1 MNGNFFGGLMK
12 KVLMFLIIISTSLF
26 AQYTTPGSGVD
37 WNMDD
42 LVTNSAGTVTGT
54 FPNYIINELVTV
66 SANDKINIA
75 PGTIVNFTTANAGFE
90 VNGSFMA
97 IGTNLAGITFTSPT
111 HDSTGSFE
119 GFRFNDTSVDAEC
132 ILNYVRIEYAYY
144 GLRAID
150 ASPTI
155 SNSTLYKCRR
165 GVQLSGSDAS
175 IMFNA
180 IEQSYEYGI
189 IMTLGSNPIIE
200 NNILANNN
208 TEATS
213 AKNQISIG
221 LQGNNSPEIRGN
233 TIYGGGGI
241 NTGGISLWVNGS
253 TSFSTAIIENNIIY
267 DNSFGITLYS
277 TTDGQVNAIV
287 RGNEIYNN
295 KVNPNALVS
304 GSGININGSPFNQPI
319 VARNN
324 IHDNWWGITIQNGTT
339 VQAGPQPNIG
349 NVFNADTSDDG
360 GNSIY
365 NNLQGNDAFDL
376 YNNCTNDIF
385 AHNNNWHVY
394 DSVSIEN
401 NIFHKADD
409 PAHGSVFFVPFWST
423 VVPVELTSFTVRSA
437 ASGIMLNWTTAT
449 ETNNLGFEIERN
461 TDYGWMT
468 IGFKDGAGS
477 STEPTNYSF
486 IDKDKLKGNVSYRLK
501 QIDFDGTTEFSD
513 VVEAEVQIALS
524 EFSLEQNYPNPFNPT
539 TKIEFRS
546 HESEFTT
553 LKVFDILGGEVTTL
567 VNKILPAGEHSF
579 NFNAGEL
586 PTGIYFYKI
595 NAGTYS
601 QTRKM
606 MLLK

>member
-1 MNGNFFGGLMK
+1 MK
-12 KVLMFLIIISTSLF
+12 KVLMFLLIISSSLF
-26 AQYTTPGSGVD
+26 AQYTTPGTGVD

-54 FPNYIINELVTV
+54 FPNYTITELVTV

-75 PGTIVNFTTANAGFE
+75 PGVIVNFTTANAGFE

-97 IGTNLAGITFTSPT
+97 IGTNLAEITFTSPT
-111 HDSTGSFE
+111 PDSTGAYE

-132 ILNYVRIEYAYY
+132 ILNYVRTEYAYY
-144 GLRAID
+144 GLRAVD

-155 SNSTLYKCRR
+155 TNSTLYKCRR
-165 GVQLSGSDAS
+165 GVQLSGSDAN

-189 IMTLGSNPIIE
+189 TMTLGSNPIIE

-208 TEATS
+208 TQATS

-233 TIYGGGGI
+233 TIYGGGGV

-253 TSFSTAIIENNIIY
+253 TSFSSAIIENNIIY

-295 KVNPNALVS
+295 KTNPNAMVS
-304 GSGININGSPFNQPI
+304 GSGININGSPANQPVI
-319 VARNN
+319 AHNK
-324 IHDNWWGITIQNGTT
+324 IYGNWWGITIQNGTT
-339 VQAGPQPNIG
+339 VQAGPEPRIG
-349 NVFNADTSDDG
+349 NLFNADTSDDG
-360 GNSIY
+360 WNKIY
-365 NNLQGNDAFDL
+365 NNIQGADAFDL
-376 YNNCTNDIF
+376 YNNCTNDIY
-385 AHNNNWHVY
+385 AHNNDWGVY

-401 NIFHKADD
+401 NIFHKVDD
-409 PAHGSVFFVPFWST
+409 AAHGSVFFVPFWT
-423 VVPVELTSFTVRSA
+423 GVVPVELTSFTASA
-437 ASGIMLNWTTAT
+437 SSEGVLLNWSTAT
-449 ETNNLGFEIERN
+449 EVNNLGFEIERKAA
-461 TDYGWMT
+461 DRWER
-468 IGFKDGAGS
+468 IGFVEGS
-477 STEPTNYSF
+477 GSTTDPMNYSF
-486 IDKDKLKGNVSYRLK
+486 VDNDKLNGASSYRLK
-501 QIDFDGTTEFSD
+501 QIDYDGTTEYSK
-513 VVEAEVQIALS
+513 VVEITIENTVS

-539 TKIEFRS
+539 TRIEFNIPASARNENIRS
-546 HESEFTT
+546 L
-553 LKVFDILGGEVTTL
+553 LKVYDILGNEIVTLLNKELSSGEYIV
-567 VNKILPAGEHSF
+567 E
-579 NFNAGEL
+579 FNAGDL
-586 PTGIYFYKI
+586 PSGIYFYKI
-595 NAGTYS
+595 QSGTFS

>member
-1 MNGNFFGGLMK
+1 MK
-12 KVLMFLIIISTSLF
+12 KVLMFLLIISSSLF
-26 AQYTTPGSGVD
+26 AQYTTPGTGVD

-54 FPNYIINELVTV
+54 FPNYTITELVTV

-75 PGTIVNFTTANAGFE
+75 PGVIVNFTTANAGFE

-97 IGTNLAGITFTSPT
+97 IGTNLAEITFTSPT
-111 HDSTGSFE
+111 PDSTGAYE

-132 ILNYVRIEYAYY
+132 ILNYVRTEYAYY
-144 GLRAID
+144 GLRAVD

-155 SNSTLYKCRR
+155 TNSTLYKCRR
-165 GVQLSGSDAS
+165 GVQLSGSDAN

-189 IMTLGSNPIIE
+189 TMTLGSNPIIE

-208 TEATS
+208 TQATS

-233 TIYGGGGI
+233 TIYGGGGV

-253 TSFSTAIIENNIIY
+253 TSFSSAIIENNIIY

-295 KVNPNALVS
+295 KTNPNAMVS
-304 GSGININGSPFNQPI
+304 GSGININGSPANQPVI
-319 VARNN
+319 AHNK
-324 IHDNWWGITIQNGTT
+324 IYGNWWGITIQNGTT
-339 VQAGPQPNIG
+339 VQAGPEPRIG
-349 NVFNADTSDDG
+349 NLFNADTSDDG
-360 GNSIY
+360 WNKIY
-365 NNLQGNDAFDL
+365 NNIQGADAFDL
-376 YNNCTNDIF
+376 YNNCTNDIY
-385 AHNNNWHVY
+385 AHNNDWGVY

-401 NIFHKADD
+401 NIFHKVDD
-409 PAHGSVFFVPFWST
+409 AAHGSVFFVPFWT
-423 VVPVELTSFTVRSA
+423 GVVPVELTSFTASA
-437 ASGIMLNWTTAT
+437 SSEGVLLNWSTAT
-449 ETNNLGFEIERN
+449 EVNNLGFEIERKAA
-461 TDYGWMT
+461 DRWKR
-468 IGFKDGAGS
+468 IGFIEGAGS
-477 STEPTNYSF
+477 TTDPMNYSF
-486 IDKDKLKGNVSYRLK
+486 IDDDKLNGALSYRLK
-501 QIDFDGTTEFSD
+501 QIDYDGTTEYSK
-513 VVEAEVQIALS
+513 VVEITIENTVS

-539 TKIEFRS
+539 TRIEFNIPASARNENIRS
-546 HESEFTT
+546 L
-553 LKVFDILGGEVTTL
+553 LKVYDILGNEIVTLLNKELSSGEYIV
-567 VNKILPAGEHSF
+567 E
-579 NFNAGEL
+579 FNAGDL
-586 PTGIYFYKI
+586 PSGIYFYKI
-595 NAGTYS
+595 QSGTFS